1 MALKTTRE
9 LVLKDFAL
17 EPDDRIVLKACL
29 LIVENL
35 AGSLA
40 LIFCRDP
47 LNSNLR
53 HNLEKAFE
61 KFENLT
67 SK

>member
-1 MALKTTRE
+1 MEYDLFFLGAVTIALKTTKE

-17 EPDDRIVLKACL
+17 EPNEDNVLNACL

-40 LIFCRDP
+40 LIFCREP
-47 LNSNLR
+47 CQNNL
-53 HNLEKAFE
+53 K
-61 KFENLT
+61 
-67 SK
+67 